1 VFTIIRL
8 VILVAVIVV
17 IGAGSLLFVSR
28 ATCRSSGEHGK
39 TETRWSLKLPGSKA
53 DEGCRNQ
60 KTGLSY
66 LLEQLGLKS

>member
-1 VFTIIRL
+1 VFTLIRL

-39 TETRWSLKLPGSKA
+39 TETHWSLKLPGSKA
-53 DEGCRNQ
+53 DKGCRHQ
-60 KTGLSY
+60 QTGLSY
-66 LLEQLGLKS
+66 LLDKIGLKS